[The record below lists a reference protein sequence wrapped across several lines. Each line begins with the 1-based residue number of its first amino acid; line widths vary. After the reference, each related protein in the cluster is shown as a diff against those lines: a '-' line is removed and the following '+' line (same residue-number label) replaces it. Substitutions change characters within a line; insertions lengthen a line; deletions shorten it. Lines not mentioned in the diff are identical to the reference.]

1 MITPAQQEAMATN
14 AGAQVS
20 TGCHRV
26 GYALDKLAAHVDTH
40 SDA

>member
-1 MITPAQQEAMATN
+1 MATN

-20 TGCHRV
+20 TGCHRWAM
-26 GYALDKLAAHVDTH
+26 ALDKLAVHVDTH